1 MILRKRFAAAL
12 LLIACTLA
20 PSRGLCADE
29 TALFN
34 STPPDVLVMIDMSFS
49 MKRNPAGAL
58 SPAYG
63 NADCSVIDSWSS
75 NDCRRYVI
83 AKRAIFNLLDDNRDG
98 KIDSSDETSLNVR
111 FGYGTYYV
119 DWDYATEVTSPRRGI
134 GTPYADLYCNSNGNG
149 TACTGVHYKLLGQS
163 TDPFCAAQAAAGKP
177 LSLYCEELGTNTPMN
192 NTLQAMKT
200 YLDTHKAADPSKACR
215 QKFAIIIS
223 DGGDTQSCD
232 YGDGMAP
239 TQYKQRRLSVLRA
252 KALKDAGYKVFVVGF
267 GSDAPTY
274 EKYTLEWM
282 AYHAGTDN
290 PLAVNTGNP
299 AALSLAAFSPD
310 PCSVTETQVTGTC
323 NGNGACYAV
332 NNDPGNIPLSGY
344 AFMATNGAEL
354 QTALK
359 QAINLIRE
367 ASQSFATA
375 SIASARISDE
385 NYLYEASFQPVGT
398 DPTWTGHLQK
408 YSLNT
413 DGTVATALWDAGA
426 VLKSTDASSR
436 NIYTYK
442 GSNPLTAFTTANIT
456 PADLGIQQVTQVEI
470 NAAPTWRT
478 EIVGYI
484 RGESAYNVDNW
495 KLGDIF
501 RSSPITV
508 GTPTQYFQDRYDA
521 ANPTAYDTFRASNL
535 RTSVNGKRIVVT
547 GANDGQLHAFKASD
561 GTEAWSFIPPNFLHK
576 LKNIAHKAHPT
587 GLSHQYFVDGPI
599 TVADVW
605 LPASPPGN
613 PAAKL
618 LADWKTLLI
627 LGEGRGAMSYL
638 WSSSASCTSGFDS
651 NYSTT
656 YPYYCGYHA
665 LDISN
670 TTAAP
675 SYKWRINPTAAQA
688 PYLGEPWSKIY
699 VGRVKINGSEKWVG
713 FMGGGQNLSSCTG
726 TDCDK
731 RGKGFYVINLADGS
745 ILWSYT
751 LQGDTNMSSALP
763 GSAAMVDTDN
773 DGYIDRVYIG
783 DLGGTMWRFKFC
795 SYYSGSSCNTANWT
809 GGRLFSGTAGAVYSI
824 PSVAKDAKGNFWVFW
839 GTGDKVDVTGTT
851 GANKFYAV
859 KDADA
864 ATPRALADLINIT
877 SSTYA
882 DSDTRKGWYVNLAG
896 TGEKVL
902 GDSAVFG
909 GVVYFTSFTPD
920 AGGAST
926 CSSGG
931 AGLLYGI
938 DFVGGTGIMP
948 SSAKSMSLGGGIPSA
963 PVISYNPITNT
974 PDLFVT
980 ASSATGGV
988 HSRRVGINPPAMS
1001 NRANILLWRDRRIQ

>member
-1 MILRKRFAAAL
+1 MRKRFVEAL

-20 PSRGLCADE
+20 PSQGICADE
-29 TALFN
+29 TSLFN
-34 STPPDVLVMIDMSFS
+34 STPPDVLVMIDLSGS
-49 MKRNPAGAL
+49 MKRNPAGIFKIG
-58 SPAYG
+58 G
-63 NADCSVIDSWSS
+63 NEDCSIVDGLGWT
-75 NDCRRYVI
+75 DCRRYSI
-83 AKRAIFNLLDDNRDG
+83 AKRAVFNLLDDNRDG
-98 KIDSSDETSLNVR
+98 KVDSSDETSLNVR
-111 FGYGTYYV
+111 FGYGAYYV
-119 DWDYATEVTSPRRGI
+119 DLDFVTEVTGIRRGI
-134 GTPYADLYCNSNGNG
+134 GTPYADLYCNSNNNG
-149 TACTGVHYKLLGQS
+149 TACTKTS
-163 TDPFCAAQAAAGKP
+163 EDTACDTMATAGLPK
-177 LSLYCEELGTNTPMN
+177 SFYCEKTYSNTPMN
-192 NTLQAMKT
+192 TALQDAKT
-200 YLDTHKAADPSKACR
+200 YLNTHKAADPGKDCR
-215 QKFAIIIS
+215 QKFAILIS

-232 YGDGMAP
+232 YGDGVGV

-267 GSDAPTY
+267 GSNMPSH

-282 AYHAGTDN
+282 AYHGGTDN
-290 PLAVNTGNP
+290 PLAANVGSTS
-299 AALSLAAFSPD
+299 ALNLAAFSPD
-310 PCSVTETQVTGTC
+310 PCSVNETQLTGQC
-323 NGNGACYAV
+323 DWNGYCFAV
-332 NNDPGNIPLSGY
+332 NNDPGNIALSGY
-344 AFMATNGAEL
+344 AFLANNGAEL

-359 QAINLIRE
+359 QAIGVIRE
-367 ASQSFATA
+367 SSQSFATA
-375 SIASARISDE
+375 SIASARASDE
-385 NYLYEASFQPVGT
+385 NYIYEASFQPAGT

-408 YSLNT
+408 YTLNA
-413 DGTVATALWDAGA
+413 DGTVAATLWDAGTL
-426 VLKSTDASSR
+426 LKSKDAASR

-456 PADLGIQQVTQVEI
+456 PTDLGIQQVTQVEI
-470 NAAPTWRT
+470 NNAPTWRT

-521 ANPTAYDTFRASNL
+521 ANPTAYDTFRATNL
-535 RTSVNGKRIVVT
+535 RTSVNGKRIIMA
-547 GANDGQLHAFKASD
+547 GANDGQLHAFKTSD

-605 LPASPPGN
+605 LPASPPGV
-613 PAAKL
+613 ATAKL
-618 LADWKTLLI
+618 LADWRTLLI

-638 WSSSASCTSGFDS
+638 WSSSSTCTSGFDS

-665 LDISN
+665 LDITN

-675 SYKWRINPTAAQA
+675 TYRWRINPTAAQA

-699 VGRVKINGSEKWVG
+699 VARVKINGSEKWVG
-713 FMGGGQNLSSCTG
+713 FMGGGHNLSSCTG

-731 RGKGFYVINLADGS
+731 RGKGFYVIDLVDGS

-751 LQGDTNMSSALP
+751 RASDTNMSSALP

-783 DLGGTMWRFKFC
+783 DLGGTMWRFNFC
-795 SYYSGSSCNTANWT
+795 SYYSGSSCNAANWT
-809 GGRLFSGTAGAVYSI
+809 GGRLFSGTAGAVFSI

-851 GANKFYAV
+851 TQNKFYAV
-859 KDADA
+859 KDANA
-864 ATPRALADLINIT
+864 ATPRVLADLINIT

-882 DSDTRKGWYVNLAG
+882 DNDTRKGWYVNLAG

-920 AGGAST
+920 SSGTST
-926 CSSGG
+926 CSAGG

-988 HSRRVGINPPAMS
+988 HSRRVAINPPAMS

>member
-1 MILRKRFAAAL
+1 METF
-12 LLIACTLA
+12 CGS
-20 PSRGLCADE
+20 PSSDRVHPRPSQGFCADE

-34 STPPDVLVMIDMSFS
+34 SIQPDVLVMIDMSFS

-63 NADCSVIDSWSS
+63 NADCSIMDSWTGI
-75 NDCRRYVI
+75 DCRRYVI

-119 DWDYATEVTSPRRGI
+119 DWDYVTEVTTPRRGI
-134 GTPYADLYCNSNGNG
+134 GTPYADLYCNSNGTG
-149 TACTGVHYKLLGQS
+149 TACTGIHYKLLGQS
-163 TDPFCAAQAAAGKP
+163 TDPFCAAQAAAGQP
-177 LSLYCEELGTNTPMN
+177 LCLYCEELGTNTPMN
-192 NTLQAMKT
+192 NTMQAMKT
-200 YLDTHKAADPSKACR
+200 YLDAHKAADPLKDCR

-232 YGDGMAP
+232 YCDGVGV

-267 GSDAPTY
+267 GSNMPTVDRN
-274 EKYTLEWM
+274 TLEWM
-282 AYHAGTDN
+282 AYYGGTDN
-290 PLAVNTGNP
+290 PLAPNMGNT
-299 AALSLAAFSPD
+299 AALNLAAFSPN
-310 PCSVTETQVTGTC
+310 PCTVNETQITGQC
-323 NGNGACYAV
+323 DWNGYCYAV
-332 NNDPGNIPLSGY
+332 NNDPGCAPPDCTSPNHTYLSGY
-344 AFMATNGAEL
+344 AFMANNGGEL

-359 QAINLIRE
+359 QAMNLIRE
-367 ASQSFATA
+367 SSQSFATA
-375 SIASARISDE
+375 SIASARTSDE

-398 DPTWTGHLQK
+398 DPTWTGHLTK
-408 YSLNT
+408 YSINA
-413 DGTVATALWDAGA
+413 DGTVGAALWDAGTL
-426 VLKSTDASSR
+426 LKSKDPASR
-436 NIYTYK
+436 GIYTYK
-442 GSNPLTAFTTANIT
+442 GSNPLTAFTASNIT
-456 PADLGIQQVTQVEI
+456 PQDLGLASTET
-470 NAAPTWRT
+470 TWRT

-521 ANPTAYDTFRASNL
+521 NNPTAYDTFRAGNL
-535 RTSVNGKRIVVT
+535 RTSANGKRIVVA
-547 GANDGQLHAFKASD
+547 GANDGQLHAFKTSD
-561 GTEAWSFIPPNFLHK
+561 GSEAWSFIPPNFLAK

-599 TVADVW
+599 TVAEVW
-605 LPASPPGN
+605 LPASPPGV
-613 PAAKL
+613 PTAKL
-618 LADWKTLLI
+618 LADCRTLLI
-627 LGEGRGAMSYL
+627 LGESRGAMSYL
-638 WSSSASCTSGFDS
+638 WSSSSTCTSGFDS
-651 NYSTT
+651 NYSTS

-665 LDISN
+665 LDITN

-675 SYKWRINPTAAQA
+675 TYKWRLNPTTTQA

-699 VGRVKINGSEKWVG
+699 VARVKINGSEKWVG
-713 FMGGGQNLSSCTG
+713 FMGGGHNLPSCST

-731 RGKGFYVINLADGS
+731 RGKGFFVIDLADGS

-751 LQGDTNMSSALP
+751 LQNDTHMSYAVP
-763 GSAAMVDTDN
+763 GSTAMVDTDN

-824 PSVAKDAKGNFWVFW
+824 PSAAKDARGNLWVFW
-839 GTGDKVDVTGTT
+839 GTSDKVDVTGTT
-851 GANKFYAV
+851 TQNKFYAV
-859 KDADA
+859 KDVDA

-877 SSTYA
+877 TSTYA
-882 DSDTRKGWYVNLAG
+882 DSDTRKGWYVTLTG

-909 GVVYFTSFTPD
+909 GVVYFTSFTP
-920 AGGAST
+920 AAAAST

-931 AGLLYGI
+931 TGLLYGI

-948 SSAKSMSLGGGIPSA
+948 NGAKSMSLGAGIPSS
-963 PVISYNPITNT
+963 PVISYNPSTNA

-988 HSRRVGINPPAMS
+988 HSRRVTVNPPAMS
-1001 NRANILLWRDRRIQ
+1001 SRANILLWRDRRIQ

>member
-1 MILRKRFAAAL
+1 MTLWKRFAAAL

-20 PSRGLCADE
+20 PSQGLCADE

-34 STPPDVLVMIDMSFS
+34 SIQPDVLIMLDLSGS
-49 MKRNPAGAL
+49 MKRNPAGIFQI
-58 SPAYG
+58 YG
-63 NADCSVIDSWSS
+63 NEDCSIVDGMGFT
-75 NDCRRYVI
+75 DCRRYSI
-83 AKRAIFNLLDDNRDG
+83 AKRAVFNLLDDNRDG
-98 KIDSSDETSLNVR
+98 KIDSSDETSLGIRV
-111 FGYGTYYV
+111 GYVAYYLDMDFV
-119 DWDYATEVTSPRRGI
+119 TEVTGIRRGI

-149 TACTGVHYKLLGQS
+149 TACTKTKEDTACTTMAS
-163 TDPFCAAQAAAGKP
+163 AGLP
-177 LSLYCEELGTNTPMN
+177 MSFYCERTYSDTPMN
-192 NTLQAMKT
+192 SALRDAKT
-200 YLDTHKAADPSKACR
+200 YLDAHKAADPSKDCR
-215 QKFAIIIS
+215 QKFVILIS
-223 DGGDTQSCD
+223 DGGDTHSCD
-232 YGDGMAP
+232 YGDGTAP

-267 GSDAPTY
+267 GSNAPTH

-290 PLAVNTGNP
+290 PLAANVGSTS
-299 AALSLAAFSPD
+299 ALNLAAFSPD
-310 PCSVTETQVTGTC
+310 PCSVNETQLT
-323 NGNGACYAV
+323 GACDWTGYCLAV
-332 NNDPGNIPLSGY
+332 NNDPGNTPLSGY
-344 AFMATNGAEL
+344 AFMANNGGEL

-359 QAINLIRE
+359 QAIGVIRE
-367 ASQSFATA
+367 SSQSFATA
-375 SIASARISDE
+375 SIASARTSDE
-385 NYLYEASFQPVGT
+385 NYLYEASFQPAGT
-398 DPTWTGHLQK
+398 DPTWTGHLTK
-408 YSLNT
+408 YSINT
-413 DGTVATALWDAGA
+413 DGTVGAALWDAGTL
-426 VLKSTDASSR
+426 LKSKDPASRS
-436 NIYTYK
+436 IYTYK
-442 GSNPLTAFTTANIT
+442 GSNPLTAFTASNIA
-456 PADLGIQQVTQVEI
+456 PQDLSLASTET
-470 NAAPTWRT
+470 TWRN

-508 GTPTQYFQDRYDA
+508 GTPTPYFQDRFDA
-521 ANPTAYDTFRASNL
+521 SNPTAYDTFRASNV
-535 RTSVNGKRIVVT
+535 RTSVNGKRIVVA
-547 GANDGQLHAFKASD
+547 GANDGQLHAFKTID
-561 GTEAWSFIPPNFLHK
+561 GSEAWSFIPPNFLAK

-599 TVADVW
+599 TVAEAW
-605 LPASPPGN
+605 LPASPPGV
-613 PAAKL
+613 PTAKL
-618 LADWKTLLI
+618 LADWRTLLI
-627 LGEGRGAMSYL
+627 LGEGRGGMSYL
-638 WSSSASCTSGFDS
+638 WSSSSTCTSGFDS
-651 NYSTT
+651 SYSTS

-665 LDISN
+665 LDITN

-675 SYKWRINPTAAQA
+675 TYKWRLNPTAAQA

-699 VGRVKINGSEKWVG
+699 VARVKINGSEKWVG
-713 FMGGGQNLSSCTG
+713 FMGGGHNLSSCST

-731 RGKGFYVINLADGS
+731 RGKGFFVIDLADGS

-751 LQGDTNMSSALP
+751 LQNDTNMSNALP
-763 GSAAMVDTDN
+763 GSTAMVDTDN

-824 PSVAKDAKGNFWVFW
+824 PSVARDARGNLWVFW

-851 GANKFYAV
+851 AQNKFYAV

-864 ATPRALADLINIT
+864 AAPRVLADLINIT

-882 DSDTRKGWYVNLAG
+882 DSDTRKGWYVTLTG

-931 AGLLYGI
+931 TGLLYGI
-938 DFVGGTGIMP
+938 DFVGGTGIMTG
-948 SSAKSMSLGGGIPSA
+948 SAKSMSLGGGVPSS
-963 PVISYNPITNT
+963 PVISYNPNTNS

-988 HSRRVGINPPAMS
+988 HSRRVAVNPPAMS
-1001 NRANILLWRDRRIQ
+1001 SRANILLWRDRRIQ

>member
-1 MILRKRFAAAL
+1 MILRKRFAATL

-20 PSRGLCADE
+20 PSQGLCADE

-34 STPPDVLVMIDMSFS
+34 SIPPDVLVMIDMSFS

-119 DWDYATEVTSPRRGI
+119 DWDYVTEVTTPRRGL
-134 GTPYADLYCNSNGNG
+134 GTPYADLYCNSNGTG
-149 TACTGVHYKLLGQS
+149 TACTGIHYKLLGGS

-192 NTLQAMKT
+192 NTMQAMKT
-200 YLDTHKAADPSKACR
+200 YLDAHKAADPAKACR

-232 YGDGMAP
+232 YGDGTAP

-267 GSDAPTY
+267 GSSMPAHD
-274 EKYTLEWM
+274 KYTLEWM
-282 AYHAGTDN
+282 AYHSGTDN

-299 AALSLAAFSPD
+299 AALNLAAFSPD
-310 PCSVTETQVTGTC
+310 PCSVNETQLTGTC
-323 NGNGACYAV
+323 DWTGYCLAV

-344 AFMATNGAEL
+344 AFMATNNTEL

-375 SIASARISDE
+375 SIASARASDE
-385 NYLYEASFQPVGT
+385 NYIYEASFQPVGT
-398 DPTWTGHLQK
+398 DPTWTGHLTK

-413 DGTVATALWDAGA
+413 NGTVAAALWDAGT
-426 VLKSTDASSR
+426 VLKGTTASSR

-442 GSNPLTAFTTANIT
+442 GASTLAAFTAANIAT
-456 PADLGIQQVTQVEI
+456 ADLGVATTGE
-470 NAAPTWRT
+470 RDD
-478 EIVGYI
+478 IVGYI
-484 RGESAYNVDNW
+484 RGESAYNIDNW

-508 GTPTQYFQDRYDA
+508 GTPTPYFRDNIDTTS
-521 ANPTAYDTFRASNL
+521 PTAYDSFRATNL
-535 RTSVNGKRIVVT
+535 RSTANGKRIIVA
-547 GANDGQLHAFKASD
+547 GANDGQLHAFKTSD

-576 LKNIAHKAHPT
+576 LKNIAHKTHPT

-599 TVADVW
+599 TVAEVW

-613 PAAKL
+613 PAVKL
-618 LADWKTLLI
+618 VADWRTLLI
-627 LGEGRGAMSYL
+627 VGEGRGAMSFL
-638 WSSSASCTSGFDS
+638 WSSSSTCTSGFDS
-651 NYSTT
+651 NYSAS

-665 LDISN
+665 LDITN

-675 SYKWRINPTAAQA
+675 TYRWRLNPTAAQA
-688 PYLGEPWSKIY
+688 PYLGEPWSKVY

-731 RGKGFYVINLADGS
+731 RGKGFYVIDLADGT

-751 LQGDTNMSSALP
+751 RANDATNMNYALP
-763 GSAAMVDTDN
+763 GTPAMVDTDN
-773 DGYIDRVYIG
+773 DGYVDRVYIG

-795 SYYSGSSCNTANWT
+795 SYSSGASCNTANWT
-809 GGRLFSGTAGAVYSI
+809 GGRLFTGTSGAIYSI
-824 PSVAKDAKGNFWVFW
+824 PSVARDAKGNLWVFW
-839 GTGDKVDVTGTT
+839 GTGDRVDVTGTT
-851 GANKFYAV
+851 AANKFYAV

-864 ATPRALADLINIT
+864 ASPRVLADLINVT
-877 SSTYA
+877 SATYT
-882 DSDTRKGWYVNLAG
+882 DSDTRKGWYVSLAG

-902 GDSAVFG
+902 SDSAVFH

-920 AGGAST
+920 AGGAGT

-931 AGLLYGI
+931 TGLLYGI
-938 DFVGGTGIMP
+938 DFVGGTGVMP
-948 SSAKSMSLGGGIPSA
+948 SGAKSKSLGGGVPSS
-963 PVISYNPITNT
+963 PVLSYNPSTNQ
-974 PDLFVT
+974 PDIFVT
-980 ASSATGGV
+980 SSSAIGGV
-988 HSRRVGINPPAMS
+988 HSRPIDIVPAAMS

>member
-1 MILRKRFAAAL
+1 MILRKRFAATL
-12 LLIACTLA
+12 LLITCTLA
-20 PSRGLCADE
+20 PSQGLCADE

-34 STPPDVLVMIDMSFS
+34 SIPPDVLVMIDMSFS

-119 DWDYATEVTSPRRGI
+119 DWDYVTEVTTPRRGL
-134 GTPYADLYCNSNGNG
+134 GTPYADLYCNSNDTG
-149 TACTGVHYKLLGQS
+149 TACTGIHYKLLGGS

-192 NTLQAMKT
+192 NTMQAMKT
-200 YLDTHKAADPSKACR
+200 YLDAHKAADPAKACR

-232 YGDGMAP
+232 YGDGTAP

-267 GSDAPTY
+267 GSSMPAHD
-274 EKYTLEWM
+274 KYTLEWM
-282 AYHAGTDN
+282 AYHSGTDN

-299 AALSLAAFSPD
+299 AALNLAAFSPD
-310 PCSVTETQVTGTC
+310 PCSVNETQLTGTC
-323 NGNGACYAV
+323 DWTGYCLAV

-344 AFMATNGAEL
+344 AFMATNNTEL

-367 ASQSFATA
+367 SSQSFATA
-375 SIASARISDE
+375 SIASARASDE
-385 NYLYEASFQPVGT
+385 NFIYEASFQPVGT
-398 DPTWTGHLQK
+398 DPTWTGHLTK

-413 DGTVATALWDAGA
+413 NGTVAAALWDAGT
-426 VLKSTDASSR
+426 VLKGTTASSR
-436 NIYTYK
+436 NVYTYK
-442 GSNPLTAFTTANIT
+442 GASTLAAFTTANIAA
-456 PADLGIQQVTQVEI
+456 ADLGVATTGE
-470 NAAPTWRT
+470 RDD
-478 EIVGYI
+478 IVGYI
-484 RGESAYNVDNW
+484 RGESASNVDNW

-508 GTPTQYFQDRYDA
+508 GTPTPYFRDNIDTT
-521 ANPTAYDTFRASNL
+521 NPTAYDSFRATNL
-535 RTSVNGKRIVVT
+535 RSSDNGKRIIVA
-547 GANDGQLHAFKASD
+547 GANDGQLHAFKTSN

-576 LKNIAHKAHPT
+576 LKNVAHKTHPT

-599 TVADVW
+599 TVAEVW

-618 LADWKTLLI
+618 VADWRTLLI
-627 LGEGRGAMSYL
+627 VGEGRGAMSFL
-638 WSSSASCTSGFDS
+638 WSSSSTCTSGFDS
-651 NYSTT
+651 NYSAS

-665 LDISN
+665 LDITN

-675 SYKWRINPTAAQA
+675 TYRWRLNPTAAQA

-731 RGKGFYVINLADGS
+731 RGKGFYVIDLADGT

-751 LQGDTNMSSALP
+751 RANDATNMNYALP
-763 GSAAMVDTDN
+763 GTPAMVDTDN
-773 DGYIDRVYIG
+773 DGYVDRVYIG

-795 SYYSGSSCNTANWT
+795 SYSSGASCNTANWT
-809 GGRLFSGTAGAVYSI
+809 GGRLFTGTAGAVYSI
-824 PSVAKDAKGNFWVFW
+824 PSVARDAKGNLWVFW
-839 GTGDKVDVTGTT
+839 GTGDRVDVTGTT
-851 GANKFYAV
+851 AANKFYAV

-864 ATPRALADLINIT
+864 ASPRVLADLINVT
-877 SSTYA
+877 SATYT
-882 DSDTRKGWYVNLAG
+882 DSDTRKGWYVSLAG

-902 GDSAVFG
+902 SDSAVFH

-920 AGGAST
+920 AGGAGT

-931 AGLLYGI
+931 TGLLYGI
-938 DFVGGTGIMP
+938 DFVGGTGVMP
-948 SSAKSMSLGGGIPSA
+948 SGAKSKSLGGGVPSS
-963 PVISYNPITNT
+963 PVLSYNPSTNQ
-974 PDLFVT
+974 PDIFVT
-980 ASSATGGV
+980 SSSAIGGV
-988 HSRRVGINPPAMS
+988 HSRPIDIVPAAMS

>member
-1 MILRKRFAAAL
+1 MILRKRFSAAL

-20 PSRGLCADE
+20 PSQGLCADE

-34 STPPDVLVMIDMSFS
+34 STPPDVLIMLDLSGS
-49 MKRNPAGAL
+49 MKRNPAGIL
-58 SPAYG
+58 QIYG
-63 NADCSVIDSWSS
+63 NEDCSIVDGMGMT
-75 NDCRRYVI
+75 DCRRYII
-83 AKRAIFNLLDDNRDG
+83 AKRAVFNLLDDNRDG

-111 FGYGTYYV
+111 FGYGAYYV
-119 DWDYATEVTSPRRGI
+119 DLDFVTEVTGIRRGI
-134 GTPYADLYCNSNGNG
+134 GTSYADLYCNSNNNG
-149 TACTGVHYKLLGQS
+149 TACTKTKEDS
-163 TDPFCAAQAAAGKP
+163 ACDTMATAGLPK
-177 LSLYCEELGTNTPMN
+177 SFYCEKTYSNTPMN
-192 NTLQAMKT
+192 TALRDART
-200 YLDTHKAADPSKACR
+200 YLDAHKAADPAKACR
-215 QKFAIIIS
+215 QKFAILIS

-232 YGDGMAP
+232 YGDGVGV

-267 GSDAPTY
+267 GSNAPAH

-290 PLAVNTGNP
+290 PQAVNTGNP
-299 AALSLAAFSPD
+299 AALNLAAFSPD
-310 PCSVTETQVTGTC
+310 PCSVNETQLTGQC
-323 NGNGACYAV
+323 DWNGYCFAL
-332 NNDPGNIPLSGY
+332 NNDPGNIALSGY

-375 SIASARISDE
+375 SISSARASDE
-385 NYLYEASFQPVGT
+385 NFIYEASFQPVGT
-398 DPTWTGHLQK
+398 DPTWTGHLTK

-413 DGTVATALWDAGA
+413 NGTVAAALWDAGT
-426 VLKSTDASSR
+426 VLKGTTASSR

-442 GSNPLTAFTTANIT
+442 GASTLAAFTTANIAA
-456 PADLGIQQVTQVEI
+456 ADLGVATTGE
-470 NAAPTWRT
+470 RDD
-478 EIVGYI
+478 IVGYI

-508 GTPTQYFQDRYDA
+508 GTPTPYFRDSNDTT
-521 ANPTAYDTFRASNL
+521 NPTAYDSFRATNL
-535 RTSVNGKRIVVT
+535 RSSANGKRIIVA
-547 GANDGQLHAFKASD
+547 GANDGQLHAFKTSD

-576 LKNIAHKAHPT
+576 LKNVAHKTHPT

-599 TVADVW
+599 TVAEVW

-613 PAAKL
+613 PAVKL
-618 LADWKTLLI
+618 VADWRTLLI
-627 LGEGRGAMSYL
+627 VGEGRGAMSYL
-638 WSSSASCTSGFDS
+638 WSSSSTCTSGFDS
-651 NYSTT
+651 NYSAS

-665 LDISN
+665 LDITN

-675 SYKWRINPTAAQA
+675 TYRWRLNPTAAQA

-713 FMGGGQNLSSCTG
+713 FVGGGHNLSSCSTM
-726 TDCDK
+726 DCDK
-731 RGKGFYVINLADGS
+731 RGKGFYVIDLADGA

-751 LQGDTNMSSALP
+751 RANDATNMNYALP
-763 GSAAMVDTDN
+763 GTPAMVDTDN
-773 DGYIDRVYIG
+773 DGYVDRVYIG
-783 DLGGTMWRFKFC
+783 DLGGTMWRFKCC
-795 SYYSGSSCNTANWT
+795 SYSSGASCNTANWT
-809 GGRLFSGTAGAVYSI
+809 GGRLFTGTSGAIYSI
-824 PSVAKDAKGNFWVFW
+824 PSVARDAKGNLWVFW
-839 GTGDKVDVTGTT
+839 GTGDRVDVTGTT
-851 GANKFYAV
+851 AANKFYAV

-864 ATPRALADLINIT
+864 ASPRVLADLINVT
-877 SSTYA
+877 SSTYT
-882 DSDTRKGWYVNLAG
+882 DSDTRKGWYVSLAG

-902 GDSAVFG
+902 SDSAVFH

-920 AGGAST
+920 AGGAGT

-931 AGLLYGI
+931 TGLLYGI
-938 DFVGGTGIMP
+938 DFVGGTGVMP
-948 SSAKSMSLGGGIPSA
+948 SGAKSKSLGGGVPSS
-963 PVISYNPITNT
+963 PVLSYNPSTSR
-974 PDLFVT
+974 PDIFVT
-980 ASSATGGV
+980 SSSAIGGV
-988 HSRRVGINPPAMS
+988 HSRPIDIVPAAMS

>member
-1 MILRKRFAAAL
+1 MILRKRFAATL

-20 PSRGLCADE
+20 PSQGLCADE

-34 STPPDVLVMIDMSFS
+34 SIPPDVLVMIDMSFS

-119 DWDYATEVTSPRRGI
+119 DWDYVTEVTTPRRGL
-134 GTPYADLYCNSNGNG
+134 GTPYADLYCNSNGTG
-149 TACTGVHYKLLGQS
+149 TACTGIHYKLLGGS

-192 NTLQAMKT
+192 NTMQAMKT
-200 YLDTHKAADPSKACR
+200 YLDAHKAADPAKACR

-232 YGDGMAP
+232 YGDGTAP

-267 GSDAPTY
+267 GSSMPAHD
-274 EKYTLEWM
+274 KYTLEWM
-282 AYHAGTDN
+282 AYHSGTDN

-299 AALSLAAFSPD
+299 AALNLAAFSPD
-310 PCSVTETQVTGTC
+310 PCSVNETQLTGTC
-323 NGNGACYAV
+323 DWTGYCLAV

-344 AFMATNGAEL
+344 AFMATNNTEL

-375 SIASARISDE
+375 SIASARASDE
-385 NYLYEASFQPVGT
+385 NYIYEASFQPVGT
-398 DPTWTGHLQK
+398 DPTWTGHLTK

-413 DGTVATALWDAGA
+413 NGTVAAALWDAGT
-426 VLKSTDASSR
+426 VLKGTTASSR

-442 GSNPLTAFTTANIT
+442 GASTLAAFTAANIAT
-456 PADLGIQQVTQVEI
+456 ADLGVATTGE
-470 NAAPTWRT
+470 RDD
-478 EIVGYI
+478 IVGYI
-484 RGESAYNVDNW
+484 RGESAYNIDNW

-508 GTPTQYFQDRYDA
+508 GTPTPYFRDSIDTT
-521 ANPTAYDTFRASNL
+521 NPTAYDSFRATNL
-535 RTSVNGKRIVVT
+535 RSSANGKRIIVA
-547 GANDGQLHAFKASD
+547 GANDGQLHAFKTSD

-576 LKNIAHKAHPT
+576 LKNIAHKTHPT

-599 TVADVW
+599 TVAEVW

-613 PAAKL
+613 PAVKL
-618 LADWKTLLI
+618 VADWRTLLI
-627 LGEGRGAMSYL
+627 VGEGRGAMSFL
-638 WSSSASCTSGFDS
+638 WSSSSTCTSGFDS
-651 NYSTT
+651 NYSAS

-665 LDISN
+665 LDITN

-675 SYKWRINPTAAQA
+675 TYRWRLNPTAAQA
-688 PYLGEPWSKIY
+688 PYLGEPWSKVY

-731 RGKGFYVINLADGS
+731 RGKGFYVIDLADGT

-751 LQGDTNMSSALP
+751 RANDATNMNYALP
-763 GSAAMVDTDN
+763 GTPAMVDTDN
-773 DGYIDRVYIG
+773 DGYVDRVYIG

-795 SYYSGSSCNTANWT
+795 SYSSGASCNTANWT
-809 GGRLFSGTAGAVYSI
+809 GGRLFTGTSGAIYSI
-824 PSVAKDAKGNFWVFW
+824 PSVARDAKGNLWVFW
-839 GTGDKVDVTGTT
+839 GTGDRVDVTGTT
-851 GANKFYAV
+851 AANKFYAV

-864 ATPRALADLINIT
+864 ASPRVLADLINVT
-877 SSTYA
+877 SATYT
-882 DSDTRKGWYVNLAG
+882 DSDTRKGWYVSLAG

-902 GDSAVFG
+902 SDSAVFH

-920 AGGAST
+920 AGGAGT

-931 AGLLYGI
+931 TGLLYGI
-938 DFVGGTGIMP
+938 DFVGGTGVMP
-948 SSAKSMSLGGGIPSA
+948 SGAKSKSLGGGVPSS
-963 PVISYNPITNT
+963 PVLSYNPSTNQ
-974 PDLFVT
+974 PDIFVT
-980 ASSATGGV
+980 SSSAIGGV
-988 HSRRVGINPPAMS
+988 HSRPIDIVPAAMS

>member
-1 MILRKRFAAAL
+1 MILRKRFAATL

-20 PSRGLCADE
+20 PSQGLCADE

-34 STPPDVLVMIDMSFS
+34 SIPPDVLVMIDMSFS

-119 DWDYATEVTSPRRGI
+119 DWDYVTEVTTPRRGL
-134 GTPYADLYCNSNGNG
+134 GTPYADLYCNSNGTG
-149 TACTGVHYKLLGQS
+149 TACTGIHYKLLGGS

-192 NTLQAMKT
+192 NTMQAMKT
-200 YLDTHKAADPSKACR
+200 YLDAHKAADPAKACR

-232 YGDGMAP
+232 YGDGTAP

-267 GSDAPTY
+267 GSSMPAHD
-274 EKYTLEWM
+274 KYTLEWM
-282 AYHAGTDN
+282 AYHSGTDN

-299 AALSLAAFSPD
+299 AALNLAAFSPD
-310 PCSVTETQVTGTC
+310 PCSVNETQLTGTC
-323 NGNGACYAV
+323 DWTGYCLAV

-344 AFMATNGAEL
+344 AFMATNNTEL

-375 SIASARISDE
+375 SIASARASDE
-385 NYLYEASFQPVGT
+385 NYIYEASFQPVGT
-398 DPTWTGHLQK
+398 DPTWTGHLTK

-413 DGTVATALWDAGA
+413 NGTVAAALWDAGT
-426 VLKSTDASSR
+426 VLKGTTASSR

-442 GSNPLTAFTTANIT
+442 GASTLAAFTAANIAT
-456 PADLGIQQVTQVEI
+456 ADLGVATTGE
-470 NAAPTWRT
+470 RDD
-478 EIVGYI
+478 IVGYI
-484 RGESAYNVDNW
+484 RGESAYNIDNW

-508 GTPTQYFQDRYDA
+508 GTPTPYFRDNIDTTS
-521 ANPTAYDTFRASNL
+521 PTAYDSFRATNL
-535 RTSVNGKRIVVT
+535 RSTANGKRIIVA
-547 GANDGQLHAFKASD
+547 GANDGQLHAFKTSD

-576 LKNIAHKAHPT
+576 LKNIAHKTHPT

-599 TVADVW
+599 TVAEVW

-613 PAAKL
+613 PAVKL
-618 LADWKTLLI
+618 VADWRTLLI
-627 LGEGRGAMSYL
+627 VGEGRGAMSFL
-638 WSSSASCTSGFDS
+638 WSSSSTCTSGFDS
-651 NYSTT
+651 NYSAS

-665 LDISN
+665 LDITN

-675 SYKWRINPTAAQA
+675 TYRWRLNPTAAQA
-688 PYLGEPWSKIY
+688 PYLGEPWSKVY

-731 RGKGFYVINLADGS
+731 RGKGFYVIDLADGT

-751 LQGDTNMSSALP
+751 RANDATNMNYALP
-763 GSAAMVDTDN
+763 GTPAMVDTDN
-773 DGYIDRVYIG
+773 DGYVDRVYIG

-795 SYYSGSSCNTANWT
+795 SYSSGASCNTANWT
-809 GGRLFSGTAGAVYSI
+809 GGRLFTGTAGAIYSI
-824 PSVAKDAKGNFWVFW
+824 PSVARDAKGNLWVFW
-839 GTGDKVDVTGTT
+839 GTGDRVDVTGTT
-851 GANKFYAV
+851 AANKFYAV

-864 ATPRALADLINIT
+864 ASPRVLADLINVT
-877 SSTYA
+877 SATYT
-882 DSDTRKGWYVNLAG
+882 DSDTRKGWYVSLAG

-902 GDSAVFG
+902 SDSAVFH

-920 AGGAST
+920 AGGAGT

-931 AGLLYGI
+931 TGLLYGI
-938 DFVGGTGIMP
+938 DFVGGTGVMP
-948 SSAKSMSLGGGIPSA
+948 SGAKSKSLGGGVPSS
-963 PVISYNPITNT
+963 PVLSYNPSTNQ
-974 PDLFVT
+974 PDIFVT
-980 ASSATGGV
+980 SSSAIGGV
-988 HSRRVGINPPAMS
+988 HSRPIDIVPAAMS

>member
-20 PSRGLCADE
+20 PSQGLCADE

-119 DWDYATEVTSPRRGI
+119 DWDYVTEVTTPRRGL
-134 GTPYADLYCNSNGNG
+134 GTPYADLYCNSNDTG
-149 TACTGVHYKLLGQS
+149 TACTGIHYKLLGGS

-192 NTLQAMKT
+192 NTMQAMKT
-200 YLDTHKAADPSKACR
+200 YLDAHKAADPAKACR

-232 YGDGMAP
+232 YGDGTAP

-267 GSDAPTY
+267 GSSMPAHD
-274 EKYTLEWM
+274 KYTLEWM
-282 AYHAGTDN
+282 AYHSGTDN

-299 AALSLAAFSPD
+299 AALNLAAFSPD
-310 PCSVTETQVTGTC
+310 PCSVNETQLTGTC
-323 NGNGACYAV
+323 DWTGYCLAV

-344 AFMATNGAEL
+344 AFMATNNTEL

-367 ASQSFATA
+367 SSQSFATA
-375 SIASARISDE
+375 SIASARASDE
-385 NYLYEASFQPVGT
+385 NFIYEASFQPVGT
-398 DPTWTGHLQK
+398 DPTWTGHLTK

-413 DGTVATALWDAGA
+413 NGTVAAALWDAGT
-426 VLKSTDASSR
+426 VLKGTTASSR
-436 NIYTYK
+436 NVYTYK
-442 GSNPLTAFTTANIT
+442 GSSTLAAFTTANIAA
-456 PADLGIQQVTQVEI
+456 ADLGVATTGE
-470 NAAPTWRT
+470 RDD
-478 EIVGYI
+478 IVGYI
-484 RGESAYNVDNW
+484 RGESASNVDNW

-508 GTPTQYFQDRYDA
+508 GTPTPYFRDNIDTT
-521 ANPTAYDTFRASNL
+521 NPTAYDSFRATNL
-535 RTSVNGKRIVVT
+535 RSSDNGKRIIVA
-547 GANDGQLHAFKASD
+547 GANDGQLHAFKTSN

-576 LKNIAHKAHPT
+576 LKNVAHKTHPT

-599 TVADVW
+599 TVAEVW

-618 LADWKTLLI
+618 VADWRTLLI
-627 LGEGRGAMSYL
+627 VGEGRGAMSFL
-638 WSSSASCTSGFDS
+638 WSSSSTCTSGFDS
-651 NYSTT
+651 NYSAS

-665 LDISN
+665 LDITN

-675 SYKWRINPTAAQA
+675 TYRWRLNPTAAQA

-731 RGKGFYVINLADGS
+731 RGKGFYVIDLADGT

-751 LQGDTNMSSALP
+751 RANDATNMNYALP
-763 GSAAMVDTDN
+763 GTPAMVDTDN
-773 DGYIDRVYIG
+773 DGYVDRVYIG

-795 SYYSGSSCNTANWT
+795 SYSSGASCNTANWT
-809 GGRLFSGTAGAVYSI
+809 GGRLFTGTAGAVYSI
-824 PSVAKDAKGNFWVFW
+824 PSVARDAKGNLWVFW
-839 GTGDKVDVTGTT
+839 GTGDRVDVTGTT
-851 GANKFYAV
+851 AANKFYAV

-864 ATPRALADLINIT
+864 ASPRVLADLINVT
-877 SSTYA
+877 SATYT
-882 DSDTRKGWYVNLAG
+882 DSDTRKGWYVSLAG

-902 GDSAVFG
+902 SDSAVFH

-931 AGLLYGI
+931 TGLLYGI
-938 DFVGGTGIMP
+938 DFVGGTGVMP
-948 SSAKSMSLGGGIPSA
+948 SGAKSKSLGGGVPSS
-963 PVISYNPITNT
+963 PVLSYNPSTNT
-974 PDLFVT
+974 PDMFVT
-980 ASSATGGV
+980 SSSAIGGV
-988 HSRRVGINPPAMS
+988 HSRRIDINPAAMS

>member
-20 PSRGLCADE
+20 PSQGLCADE

-34 STPPDVLVMIDMSFS
+34 STPPDVLIMLDLSGS
-49 MKRNPAGAL
+49 MKRNPAGIFQI
-58 SPAYG
+58 YG
-63 NADCSVIDSWSS
+63 NEDCSIVDGMGMT
-75 NDCRRYVI
+75 DCRRYII
-83 AKRAIFNLLDDNRDG
+83 AKRAVFNLLDDNRDG

-111 FGYGTYYV
+111 FGYGAYYV
-119 DWDYATEVTSPRRGI
+119 DLDFVTEVTGIRRGI
-134 GTPYADLYCNSNGNG
+134 GTSYADLYCNSNNNG
-149 TACTGVHYKLLGQS
+149 TACTKTKEDSVCD
-163 TDPFCAAQAAAGKP
+163 TMATAGLPK
-177 LSLYCEELGTNTPMN
+177 SFYCEKTYSNTPMN
-192 NTLQAMKT
+192 TALRDART
-200 YLDTHKAADPSKACR
+200 YLDAHKAADPAKACR
-215 QKFAIIIS
+215 QKFAILIS

-232 YGDGMAP
+232 YGDGVGV

-267 GSDAPTY
+267 GSNAPAH

-290 PLAVNTGNP
+290 PQAVNTGNP
-299 AALSLAAFSPD
+299 AALNLAAFSPD
-310 PCSVTETQVTGTC
+310 PCSVNETQLTGQC
-323 NGNGACYAV
+323 DWNGYCFAV
-332 NNDPGNIPLSGY
+332 NNDPGNIPLAGY

-375 SIASARISDE
+375 SIASARASDE
-385 NYLYEASFQPVGT
+385 NFIYEASFQPVGT
-398 DPTWTGHLQK
+398 DPTWTGHLTK

-413 DGTVATALWDAGA
+413 NGTLATALWDAGT
-426 VLKSTDASSR
+426 VLKGTTASSR
-436 NIYTYK
+436 NVYTYK
-442 GSNPLTAFTTANIT
+442 GASTLAAFTTANIAA
-456 PADLGIQQVTQVEI
+456 ADLGVATTGE
-470 NAAPTWRT
+470 RDD
-478 EIVGYI
+478 IVGYI
-484 RGESAYNVDNW
+484 RGESASNVDNW

-508 GTPTQYFQDRYDA
+508 GTPTPYFRDNIDTTS
-521 ANPTAYDTFRASNL
+521 PTAYDSFRATNL
-535 RTSVNGKRIVVT
+535 RSSDNGKRIIVA
-547 GANDGQLHAFKASD
+547 GANDGQLHAFKTSN

-576 LKNIAHKAHPT
+576 LKNVAHKTHPT

-599 TVADVW
+599 TVAEVW

-613 PAAKL
+613 PAVKL
-618 LADWKTLLI
+618 VADWRTLLI
-627 LGEGRGAMSYL
+627 VGEGRGAMSYL
-638 WSSSASCTSGFDS
+638 WSSSSTCTSGFDS
-651 NYSTT
+651 NYSAS

-665 LDISN
+665 LDITN

-675 SYKWRINPTAAQA
+675 TYRWRLNPTAAQA
-688 PYLGEPWSKIY
+688 PYLGEPWSKVY
-699 VGRVKINGSEKWVG
+699 VGRVKINGNEKWVG

-731 RGKGFYVINLADGS
+731 RGKGFYVIDLADGT

-751 LQGDTNMSSALP
+751 RANDATNMNYALP
-763 GSAAMVDTDN
+763 GTPSMVDTDN
-773 DGYIDRVYIG
+773 DGYVDRVYIG

-795 SYYSGSSCNTANWT
+795 SYSSGASCNTANWT
-809 GGRLFSGTAGAVYSI
+809 GGRLFTGTAGAIYSI
-824 PSVAKDAKGNFWVFW
+824 PSVARDAKGNLWAFW
-839 GTGDKVDVTGTT
+839 GTGDRVDVTGTT
-851 GANKFYAV
+851 AANKFYAV

-864 ATPRALADLINIT
+864 ASPRVLADLINVT
-877 SSTYA
+877 SATYT
-882 DSDTRKGWYVNLAG
+882 DSDARKGWYVSLAG

-902 GDSAVFG
+902 SDSAVFH

-920 AGGAST
+920 AGGAGT

-931 AGLLYGI
+931 TGLLYGI
-938 DFVGGTGIMP
+938 DFVGGTGVMP
-948 SSAKSMSLGGGIPSA
+948 SGAKSKSLGGGVPSS
-963 PVISYNPITNT
+963 PVLSYNPSTNQ
-974 PDLFVT
+974 PDIFVT
-980 ASSATGGV
+980 SSSAIGGV
-988 HSRRVGINPPAMS
+988 HSRPIDIVPAAMS

>member
-1 MILRKRFAAAL
+1 MILRKRFAATL
-12 LLIACTLA
+12 LLITCTLA
-20 PSRGLCADE
+20 PSQGLCADE

-34 STPPDVLVMIDMSFS
+34 SIPPDVLVMIDMSFS

-119 DWDYATEVTSPRRGI
+119 DWDYVTEVTTPRRGL
-134 GTPYADLYCNSNGNG
+134 GTPYADLYCNSNGTG
-149 TACTGVHYKLLGQS
+149 TACTGIHYKLLGGS
-163 TDPFCAAQAAAGKP
+163 TDPFCAAQAAAGQP

-192 NTLQAMKT
+192 NTMQAMKT
-200 YLDTHKAADPSKACR
+200 YLDAHKAADPAKACR

-232 YGDGMAP
+232 YGDGTAP

-267 GSDAPTY
+267 GSSMPAHD
-274 EKYTLEWM
+274 KYTLEWM
-282 AYHAGTDN
+282 AYHSGTDN

-299 AALSLAAFSPD
+299 AALNLAAFSPD
-310 PCSVTETQVTGTC
+310 PCSVNETQLT
-323 NGNGACYAV
+323 GACDWTGYCLAV

-344 AFMATNGAEL
+344 AFMATNNTEL

-375 SIASARISDE
+375 SIASARASDE
-385 NYLYEASFQPVGT
+385 NFIYEASFQPVGT
-398 DPTWTGHLQK
+398 DPTWTGHLTK

-413 DGTVATALWDAGA
+413 NGTLATALWDAGT
-426 VLKSTDASSR
+426 VLKGTTASNR
-436 NIYTYK
+436 NVYTYK
-442 GSNPLTAFTTANIT
+442 GASTLAAFTTANIAA
-456 PADLGIQQVTQVEI
+456 ADLGVATTGE
-470 NAAPTWRT
+470 RDD
-478 EIVGYI
+478 IVGYI
-484 RGESAYNVDNW
+484 RGESASNVDNW

-501 RSSPITV
+501 RSAPITV
-508 GTPTQYFQDRYDA
+508 GTPTPYFRDSIDTT
-521 ANPTAYDTFRASNL
+521 NPTAYDTFRANNL
-535 RTSVNGKRIVVT
+535 RSSDNGKRIIVA
-547 GANDGQLHAFKASD
+547 GANDGQLHAFKTSD

-576 LKNIAHKAHPT
+576 LKNVAHKAHPT

-599 TVADVW
+599 TVAEVW

-613 PAAKL
+613 PTVKL
-618 LADWKTLLI
+618 VADWRTLLI
-627 LGEGRGAMSYL
+627 VGEGRGAMSFL
-638 WSSSASCTSGFDS
+638 WSSSSTCTSGFDS
-651 NYSTT
+651 NYSAS

-665 LDISN
+665 LDITN

-675 SYKWRINPTAAQA
+675 TYRWRLNPTAAQA

-731 RGKGFYVINLADGS
+731 RGKGFYVIDLADGT

-751 LQGDTNMSSALP
+751 RANDATNMNYALP
-763 GSAAMVDTDN
+763 GTPAMVDTDN
-773 DGYIDRVYIG
+773 DGYVDRVYIG

-795 SYYSGSSCNTANWT
+795 SYSSGASCNTANWT
-809 GGRLFSGTAGAVYSI
+809 GGRLFTGTAGAVYSI
-824 PSVAKDAKGNFWVFW
+824 PSVARDAKGNLWVFW
-839 GTGDKVDVTGTT
+839 GTGDRVDVTGTT
-851 GANKFYAV
+851 AANKFYAV

-864 ATPRALADLINIT
+864 ASPRVLADLINVT
-877 SSTYA
+877 SATYT
-882 DSDTRKGWYVNLAG
+882 DSDTRKGWYVSLAG

-902 GDSAVFG
+902 SDSAVFH

-920 AGGAST
+920 AGGAGT

-931 AGLLYGI
+931 TGLLYGI
-938 DFVGGTGIMP
+938 DFVGGTGVMP
-948 SSAKSMSLGGGIPSA
+948 SGAKSKSLGGGVPSS
-963 PVISYNPITNT
+963 PVLSYNPSTNQ
-974 PDLFVT
+974 PDIFVT
-980 ASSATGGV
+980 SSSAIGGV
-988 HSRRVGINPPAMS
+988 HSRPIDIVPAAMS

>member
-12 LLIACTLA
+12 LLIACTIA
-20 PSRGLCADE
+20 PSQGLCADE

-34 STPPDVLVMIDMSFS
+34 SIPPDVLVMIDMSYS

-119 DWDYATEVTSPRRGI
+119 DWDYVTEVTTPRRGL
-134 GTPYADLYCNSNGNG
+134 GTPYADLYCNSNGTG
-149 TACTGVHYKLLGQS
+149 TACTGIHYKLLGGT
-163 TDPFCAAQAAAGKP
+163 TDPFCAAQAAAGMP
-177 LSLYCEELGTNTPMN
+177 LSMYCEELGTNTPMN
-192 NTLQAMKT
+192 NTMQAMKT
-200 YLDTHKAADPSKACR
+200 YLDAHKAADPAKDCR

-232 YGDGMAP
+232 YGDGTAP

-267 GSDAPTY
+267 GSSMPAHD
-274 EKYTLEWM
+274 KYTLEWM

-290 PLAVNTGNP
+290 PQ
-299 AALSLAAFSPD
+299 AANVGSTSALNLAAFSPD
-310 PCSVTETQVTGTC
+310 PCSVNETQLT
-323 NGNGACYAV
+323 GACDWTGYCLAV
-332 NNDPGNIPLSGY
+332 NNDPGNIALSGY
-344 AFMATNGAEL
+344 AFMATNNTEL

-375 SIASARISDE
+375 SIASARASDE
-385 NYLYEASFQPVGT
+385 NFIYEASFQPVGT
-398 DPTWTGHLQK
+398 DPTWTGHLTK

-413 DGTVATALWDAGA
+413 NGTLATALWDAGT
-426 VLKSTDASSR
+426 VLKGTTASSR
-436 NIYTYK
+436 NVYTYK
-442 GSNPLTAFTTANIT
+442 GASTLAAFTTANIAT
-456 PADLGIQQVTQVEI
+456 ADLGVATTGE
-470 NAAPTWRT
+470 RDD
-478 EIVGYI
+478 IVGYI

-508 GTPTQYFQDRYDA
+508 GTPTPYFRDSIDTT
-521 ANPTAYDTFRASNL
+521 NPTAYDTFRANNL
-535 RTSVNGKRIVVT
+535 RSSDNGKRIIVA
-547 GANDGQLHAFKASD
+547 GANDGQLHAFKTSN

-576 LKNIAHKAHPT
+576 LKNVAHKAHPT

-599 TVADVW
+599 TVAEVW

-613 PAAKL
+613 PSVKL
-618 LADWKTLLI
+618 VADWRTLLI
-627 LGEGRGAMSYL
+627 VGEGRGAMSFL
-638 WSSSASCTSGFDS
+638 WSSSSTCTSGFDS
-651 NYSTT
+651 NYSAS

-665 LDISN
+665 LDITN

-675 SYKWRINPTAAQA
+675 TYRWRLNPTAAQA

-713 FMGGGQNLSSCTG
+713 FMGGGHNLSSCAT

-731 RGKGFYVINLADGS
+731 RGKGFYVIDLADGT

-751 LQGDTNMSSALP
+751 RANDATNMNYSLP
-763 GSAAMVDTDN
+763 GTPAMVDTDN
-773 DGYIDRVYIG
+773 DGYVDRVYIG

-795 SYYSGSSCNTANWT
+795 SYASGASCNTANWT
-809 GGRLFSGTAGAVYSI
+809 GGRLFTGTAGAVYSI
-824 PSVAKDAKGNFWVFW
+824 PSVARDAKGNLWVFW
-839 GTGDKVDVTGTT
+839 GTGDRVDVTGTT
-851 GANKFYAV
+851 AANKFYAV

-864 ATPRALADLINIT
+864 ASPRVLADLIPIA
-877 SSTYA
+877 SGTYT
-882 DSDTRKGWYVNLAG
+882 DSDTRKGWYVSLAG

-902 GDSAVFG
+902 SDSTVFH

-931 AGLLYGI
+931 TGLLYGI
-938 DFVGGTGIMP
+938 DFVGGTGVMPGGAKSKSLGAGVP
-948 SSAKSMSLGGGIPSA
+948 SS
-963 PVISYNPITNT
+963 PVISYNPSTKK
-974 PDLFVT
+974 PDIFVT
-980 ASSATGGV
+980 SSSAVGGV
-988 HSRRVGINPPAMS
+988 HSRPIDINPAAMS